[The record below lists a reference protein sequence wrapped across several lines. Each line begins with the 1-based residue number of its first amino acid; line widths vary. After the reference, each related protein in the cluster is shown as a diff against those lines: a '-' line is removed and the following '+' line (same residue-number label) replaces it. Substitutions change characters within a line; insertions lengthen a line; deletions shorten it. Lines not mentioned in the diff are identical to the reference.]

1 MSASHGEISFKQT
14 KLSQHSKKILSLRY
28 LVQASRMWDSDLVEP
43 CEAYIEVCTYS
54 SCLVDFRS
62 RNIRGEYLG
71 QFCWICAVSLSAPLT
86 IMVHSVA
93 NYRPN
98 LNRIWWYS
106 THPITENFK
115 SLLTRS
121 NTSSTSTLAYYYK
134 GVPLPCKD
142 TLCSRR
148 EAVKFYLIWSVDS
161 LKNKSRR
168 KTLGKKC
175 VSVWTQQAHLFTKPS
190 SYCP

>member
-1 MSASHGEISFKQT
+1 M
-14 KLSQHSKKILSLRY
+14 
-28 LVQASRMWDSDLVEP
+28 
-43 CEAYIEVCTYS
+43 
-54 SCLVDFRS
+54 
-62 RNIRGEYLG
+62 
-71 QFCWICAVSLSAPLT
+71 ICAVSLSAPLT

-161 LKNKSRR
+161 LKIKAVVKLWAKNVFPCELSKLTSLLNHLLFVLSFTTCHSVQLSLLYPGVAVVSSFRLRKQLHFRKYFVFLHEKS
-168 KTLGKKC
+168 
-175 VSVWTQQAHLFTKPS
+175 
-190 SYCP
+190 